1 MAENATVTK
10 VDLEVLKERQPTQD
24 ELDAIG
30 LEALNEGDAKTKSD
44 EDKEIERIAKEQ
56 AEAADKSDKET
67 KDTKKET
74 KKEENDD
81 DGKILTADE
90 IKAEQERILKA
101 KDEDLKPE
109 EKEQKAEL
117 IKLRGDDAVKKTQR

>member
-1 MAENATVTK
+1 MAENATVTT

-67 KDTKKET
+67 KET
-74 KKEENDD
+74 KKESKKEEN
-81 DGKILTADE
+81 IR
-90 IKAEQERILKA
+90 IKT
-101 KDEDLKPE
+101 PE
-109 EKEQKAEL
+109 VLQKATNASS
-117 IKLRGDDAVKKTQR
+117 LRLTPRANEVNGL